1 MMPRVAP
8 RRGGEGRAAAACVWR
23 WRGARPQT
31 RRRSAPEP
39 RAPRRPS
46 RARAGDC
53 ARAIARAR
61 CCAYSLFRCARALGG
76 PACGGRADRRVRLPG
91 LELKMLTEKACAA
104 TKHKVN
110 SSVGVVPAY
119 LCLSGRTLS
128 SPRTVPG
135 NVSVCVWPAS
145 RWCGAG
151 RSTGTHRQETL
162 HIFRP
167 GGLRESGTEGSSPR
181 RTRPHSVSRK
191 RLAVYRER
199 HGTDR
204 PGVNFC
210 YLRRGPT
217 GYGGGN
223 PGGR

>member
-1 MMPRVAP
+1 MPRVAP

-104 TKHKVN
+104 TKHFWCVRFRPPPLFPPPCPPGRPPPLLVACVCGVPVFEEDCPLKKKN
-110 SSVGVVPAY
+110 TRFTLETAEHRLAQTDWFKSRPIDAIALRCHGKGLGVV
-119 LCLSGRTLS
+119 
-128 SPRTVPG
+128 
-135 NVSVCVWPAS
+135 
-145 RWCGAG
+145 
-151 RSTGTHRQETL
+151 
-162 HIFRP
+162 
-167 GGLRESGTEGSSPR
+167 
-181 RTRPHSVSRK
+181 
-191 RLAVYRER
+191 ER
-199 HGTDR
+199 DR
-204 PGVNFC
+204 YVE
-210 YLRRGPT
+210 
-217 GYGGGN
+217 
-223 PGGR
+223 